1 MNVHRAA
8 KEGWVTEELR
18 DRVHSVFRRCNLS
31 LYHPWFTTEKLHYG
45 TTTILVRR
53 DGDLYAAIPD
63 NQVSEVQCNWFAVS
77 FGRISIST

>member
-1 MNVHRAA
+1 MNDHRAA
-8 KEGWVTEELR
+8 KEGWVKEELR
-18 DRVHSVFRRCNLS
+18 DRVHSVFRRCKLS

-63 NQVSEVQCNWFAVS
+63 NQVRDRIFTYRAGQKNVS
-77 FGRISIST
+77 QVA